1 MTLRKKNIFQCP
13 NLRGDNKMARGK
25 VIPTRMYA
33 DLIKLSLAMKA
44 FDDLGGEIQT
54 LKKADQ
60 LIKRYK
66 EQFVEMLENMIDPL
80 LEEGLTG
87 LSVEPL
93 VTALRSARRG
103 QADADQAIEIASV
116 LQPIMR
122 WFKTHKQI
130 LKEKYPDKRS
140 KEALIDISDCCL
152 ETMIDLNG
160 LLQVTKASQSTSI
173 SKWIARACEE
183 TNSANDVELALAN
196 LQEIKDL
203 AEEIKF
209 LDTKIRGSSSLS
221 EEEQLSLLEDRESK
235 FDLLLDMTRNTSN
248 RQAALSQASQVINT
262 NTSFQTS
269 TGEKQGLTPEQEEA
283 MMVSGKSIIA
293 AGAGSGKT
301 RVLASKIAYT
311 IQELG
316 VSPDQ
321 IIATTFSKEAAGE
334 LQKRALKY
342 SDGAAKGKYIGST
355 THSISFNI
363 CNKANAFRGMDLMKD
378 SQVDSFITAAI
389 SQVILRPTTRV
400 LEIDAIPFIDTTKA
414 VEKAP
419 LVQETIREED
429 AFQENLK
436 QLLIRTTKV
445 IAEKALWGQ
454 SSGKFNPRFPWPRY
468 DLNDLSGAIAQHD
481 GRNVEL
487 VPDNHPIWNDPTFRA
502 MVNKKIAPNRNGDP
516 SRGGK
521 SLDRAEPF
529 AGFSGKFASQ
539 YATKQDKEVPLNQ
552 WFNLGLSYGDLIN
565 KDLNEKD
572 YGKFIGIAKSKLK
585 SPTELWVE
593 GADKQFV
600 AVYGAYEYLKTKK
613 KLYDFDDMLLN
624 ANKVLVENPSI
635 LKRMCAAYKYIFV
648 DEAQDLNQSQHILF
662 GLIAGHI
669 NPEKL
674 KPYGDGRMTADTYCF
689 IGDDKQAIYEF
700 RGAEPDEFINISD
713 TQGGEFKTSI
723 LRTNFRSGRNIVQS
737 ANKLIKHNSS
747 QIPMTCNPNASKEE
761 GRISSEGYMHTATP
775 MSPGA
780 AELAHEMKQIVDLEG
795 WDHEGGEQHK
805 FGIGCRTNKE
815 LKGYAFEL
823 LVNGLPYFSKRDLL
837 DSVTMLAPI
846 ELMSV
851 KSSDSKL
858 RAKALF
864 NGHKRLLFYIDR
876 HFNET
881 VEQQSQASGMNP
893 LDWFLNGGYARIYSR
908 SSRKK
913 NQNAKAYADALQSII
928 DFEGTTQELLE
939 FVSYSVR
946 GVDGQN
952 LMERLGRNLSSSELN
967 DLAEE
972 TESGEI
978 SPEAIEQYA
987 DSGSDVVRRVMQDRT
1002 LEEGLEF
1009 FMTLKQKSKEMM
1021 ENSGKKN
1028 CVFLGTMH
1036 AWKGLECRDM
1046 YLPMTGGEFPDG
1058 RSPIESERRLAYVA
1072 ITRGQ
1077 DRVKVIYGPG
1087 KNPDNE
1093 HTGGPSQFIHEACIP
1108 SESFLQTRMAS
1119 SSSMDTLNFMY
1130 AMEQYLADN

>member
-1 MTLRKKNIFQCP
+1 
-13 NLRGDNKMARGK
+13 MARGK
-25 VIPTRMYA
+25 VVPTRMYA

-44 FDDLGGEIQT
+44 FDDLGGDTKI
-54 LKKADQ
+54 LRKADQ
-60 LIKRYK
+60 LVKRYK
-66 EQFVEMLENMIDPL
+66 EQFEEMLENMIDPL
-80 LEEGLTG
+80 LEDGLTG
-87 LSVEPL
+87 LSTQPL
-93 VTALRSARRG
+93 ITDLREARRG
-103 QADADQAIEIASV
+103 KVDVDQAIEVASI

-173 SKWIARACEE
+173 GKWIAIACEE
-183 TNSANDVELALAN
+183 TNSANEVELALAN
-196 LQEIKDL
+196 LQEVKDL

-221 EEEQLSLLEDRESK
+221 EEQQLALLEDRESK

-262 NTSFQTS
+262 NTAFQTR

-316 VSPDQ
+316 VDPDQ

-342 SDGAAKGKYIGST
+342 SDGAAKGKYVGST

-363 CNKANAFRGMDLMKD
+363 CNKANVFRGMELMRD
-378 SQVDSFITAAI
+378 SQGDSFISAAI
-389 SQVILRPTTRV
+389 NQVTLLPTV
-400 LEIDAIPFIDTTKA
+400 AVPEIDAIPFIDTSKA
-414 VEKAP
+414 VRKAP
-419 LVQETIREED
+419 LVQETISEED
-429 AFQENLK
+429 AFQDELK
-436 QLLIRTTKV
+436 QLLIRTTKA
-445 IAEKALWGQ
+445 IAEKALWGL
-454 SSGKFNPRFPWPRY
+454 SSGKFNSRFPWPRY
-468 DLNDLSGAIAQHD
+468 DLDDLSGAIARHD

-487 VPDNHPIWNDPTFRA
+487 VADDHPIWDDRNFRA
-502 MVNKKIAPNRNGDP
+502 MINKKIAPNRNGEP

-521 SLDRAEPF
+521 SLDRADPF
-529 AGFSGKFASQ
+529 PGFPGKFASQ
-539 YATKQDKEVPLNQ
+539 YATKQDSEVPLNQ
-552 WFNLGLSYGDLIN
+552 WFNLGLTKEDMIT

-572 YGKFIGIAKSKLK
+572 YAKFIGIAKSKLK
-585 SPTELWVE
+585 SPTELWLAGE
-593 GADKQFV
+593 DRQKV
-600 AVYGAYEYLKTKK
+600 AVYGAYEYLKSKK
-613 KLYDFDDMLLN
+613 KMYDFDDMLLN
-624 ANKVLVENPSI
+624 ANKVLVENPSV
-635 LKRMCAAYKYIFV
+635 LKRMNSSYKYIFV

-662 GLIAGHI
+662 GLVAGHI
-669 NPEKL
+669 NPETL

-700 RGAEPDEFINISD
+700 RGAEPEEFINISD
-713 TQGGEFKTSI
+713 TQGGEFNTSI
-723 LRTNFRSGRNIVQS
+723 LRTNFRSGRNIVLA
-737 ANKLIKHNSS
+737 ANKLIKHNTN

-761 GRISSEGYMHTATP
+761 GRISSEGYMSTSTP

-780 AELAHEMKQIVDLEG
+780 EELALEMKQIVDLEG

-846 ELMSV
+846 ELMAV
-851 KSSDSKL
+851 KSSDPKL
-858 RAKALF
+858 KAKALF

-876 HFNET
+876 YFNET

-893 LDWFLNGGYARIYSR
+893 LDWFLNGGYARIYS
-908 SSRKK
+908 STSRKK
-913 NQNAKAYADALQSII
+913 NKQAKAYADALQSII
-928 DFEGTTQELLE
+928 DFEGSTQELLE

-946 GVDGQN
+946 GVDGKN

-978 SPEAIEQYA
+978 SQEAIEQYA
-987 DSGSDVVRRVMQDRT
+987 DSGSDIVRRVMQDRT

-1036 AWKGLECRDM
+1036 SWKGLECRDM
-1046 YLPMTGGEFPDG
+1046 YLPMTGGEFPDD

-1072 ITRGQ
+1072 LTRGQ

-1087 KNPDNE
+1087 KNPENE
-1093 HTGGPSQFIHEACIP
+1093 HTGGPSRFITEACIP

-1119 SSSMDTLNFMY
+1119 ASLDDFDFVY
-1130 AMEQYLADN
+1130 AMEQYLAGN